1 MTAPPVAGTGVRRSW
16 TAATGLAGRSRG
28 VRALTAVV
36 VSLAVL
42 AAAGG
47 VLLPT
52 DRPAGSP
59 LSVMAGVGLAAL
71 LVMAGQLARL
81 RFRLGRGVVSISWG
95 EAAFVIGYVV
105 APPGWLPLATLAGA
119 TAAWTLLSWLDEHR
133 NIAEVAH
140 LAACLSLGA
149 AGAATVTR
157 LIGGDAS
164 VLSVHTQVAL
174 VAGALTYLL
183 ITFGLA
189 ALTLTVHHDATT
201 AQIFA
206 RIPYAKIPMFVGNV
220 LVGLGAVFAL
230 LRGPGWLLAF
240 VPALWL
246 LQRTY
251 RFHLRAEQE
260 RRMWEAF
267 AAATAAMPGGTLS
280 EVAAAGLRGA
290 LDVFGARRVEIEVRD
305 AGGERRYA
313 EDGPGQ
319 DNVLA
324 GLPGPAITRS
334 MAVAGEVVGELTVW
348 LAEPTPPAPRDEAAI
363 SAYGDALAAALHD
376 ASAREQV
383 AELRERVDHDSTHD
397 QLTGLRNRGSLLADG
412 DRMLREVVERD
423 RHVALLLLDIKGF
436 REVNGT
442 LGHRCGDE
450 VLKLI
455 AERLTDLSRENDLIA
470 RVGDD
475 EFAVLIPAVTA
486 LADSATPLHETPSP
500 LPMAVRRARELVDN
514 LALPMEVA
522 RVRLAVEIVVG
533 VVVARAGRVELAELV
548 RRAGLALDQAK
559 GQELA
564 VGTYDAS
571 QDAVTT
577 DELALLAE
585 LQDALAAEDQIVLHL
600 QPAVDLVTAA
610 PTGVEAL
617 VRWRHP
623 RRGQLSPNDFI
634 RTVEHTELL
643 TPFTRRVLDLALQ
656 SAAGWHRVGVEV
668 PVSVNV
674 SARSLLDPAFPAQV
688 AEALRRH
695 RTSASSL
702 VLEITESVAV
712 SDQPIVDDVLAKLR
726 DTGVQLS
733 LDDFGTGYSS
743 LAIVTRAPVD
753 EIKIDRSFVDDMIDS
768 SAAEAVV
775 RGAVEL
781 GARLGVRV
789 VAEGVET
796 IEQRAALIELGCPNA
811 QGYHFCKPM
820 PADRIV
826 QALTQLNEA
835 APDNIRPLRAD
846 DAS

>member
-1 MTAPPVAGTGVRRSW
+1 MTAPPVAESAVRRSW
-16 TAATGLAGRSRG
+16 IDATGLAGRSRA
-28 VRALTAVV
+28 VRALTAAVV
-36 VSLAVL
+36 AMALLAT
-42 AAAGG
+42 AGG
-47 VLLPT
+47 ALLPV
-52 DRPAGSP
+52 DRPDDRP

-71 LVMAGQLARL
+71 LVAAGQLARL

-95 EAAFVIGYVV
+95 EAAFIIGYIV

-119 TAAWTLLSWLDEHR
+119 AVAWCLLSWLDEHR
-133 NIAEVAH
+133 NVAEVAH
-140 LAACLSLGA
+140 LAASLALGA
-149 AGAATVTR
+149 TGAATVAR
-157 LIGGDAS
+157 LIGGDAAVVS
-164 VLSVHTQVAL
+164 VRTQVAL
-174 VAGALTYLL
+174 VAGALTYLV

-189 ALTLTVHHDATT
+189 ALTLTLHRDAAT

-206 RIPYAKIPMFVGNV
+206 RIPSAKVPMFVGNV

-230 LRGPGWLLAF
+230 VRGPIWLLAF
-240 VPALWL
+240 LPGLWL

-251 RFHLRAEQE
+251 RFHLRAEEE

-267 AAATAAMPGGTLS
+267 AAAISALPGTTEA
-280 EVAAAGLRGA
+280 EVVEAGLRGA
-290 LDVFGARRVEIEVRD
+290 LDIFGARRVEIEVRSRR
-305 AGGERRYA
+305 GERRYA

-319 DNVLA
+319 DNALA

-334 MAVAGEVVGELTVW
+334 MAVSGEIVGELTVW
-348 LAEPTPPAPRDEAAI
+348 LAEPALPVPRDEAAI

-376 ASAREQV
+376 ASAHEEV
-383 AELRERVDHDSTHD
+383 ARLTERVAHDTVHD
-397 QLTGLRNRGSLLADG
+397 QLTGLRNRNSLMSDG
-412 DRMLREVVERD
+412 DTLMRGLERD
-423 RHVALLLLDIKGF
+423 RHVALMLLDVNGF

-442 LGHRCGDE
+442 LGHRCGDD
-450 VLKLI
+450 VLRLI
-455 AERLTDLSRENDLIA
+455 AERLTELSRESDLVA
-470 RVGDD
+470 RTGDD
-475 EFAVLIPAVTA
+475 EFALLVPAIAT
-486 LADSATPLHETPSP
+486 LTDSATPLHETPPP
-500 LPMAVRRARELVDN
+500 LPLAVRRARELVEHIG
-514 LALPMEVA
+514 LPMEVA
-522 RVRLAVEIVVG
+522 GVRLAVEIAVG

-548 RRAGLALDQAK
+548 RRASLALDQAK
-559 GQELA
+559 RQEVA
-564 VGTYDAS
+564 IATYDTS

-585 LQDALAAEDQIVLHL
+585 LQDALATDDQIVLHL
-600 QPAVDLVTAA
+600 QPAVDLVTGA

-643 TPFTRRVLDLALQ
+643 TPFTHRVLDLAL
-656 SAAGWHRVGVEV
+656 SAAASWSTAGVDV

-674 SARSLLDPAFPAQV
+674 SARSLLDPGFPGQV
-688 AEALRRH
+688 VDALRRH
-695 RTSASSL
+695 RAPAASL

-712 SDQPIVDDVLAKLR
+712 SEQAIVDDILAELR

-743 LAIVTRAPVD
+743 LSIVTRAPVD

-768 SAAEAVV
+768 AAAGAVV

-796 IEQRAALIELGCPNA
+796 TEQRAALIELGCPTA
-811 QGYHFCKPM
+811 QGYHFCRPM

-826 QALTQLNEA
+826 QALTQLTEA